1 MSINGV
7 KILLLLKR
15 IFNICLRGA
24 SRTGR
29 GGIAPDS
36 LTRQLPTIPKGDKP
50 EKGAVV
56 GVMGGVGVVG
66 AVGVVGVVGVVGAVR
81 VVGVVGVEG
90 KSPRI
95 LENLKKSQKCK
106 LQTCAVVGMNNSK
119 CS

>member
-1 MSINGV
+1 MSGNGV

-24 SRTGR
+24 IRTGR

-50 EKGAVV
+50 ERGDSC
-56 GVMGGVGVVG
+56 GSGGSGESG
-66 AVGVVGVVGVVGAVR
+66 
-81 VVGVVGVEG
+81 G
-90 KSPRI
+90 KI
-95 LENLKKSQKCK
+95 FENLGKSQKISEVQVTNLCSSG
-106 LQTCAVVGMNNSK
+106 GMNNSK

>member
-15 IFNICLRGA
+15 IFNICLRCA

-29 GGIAPDS
+29 GGS
-36 LTRQLPTIPKGDKP
+36 GGSGGNSGNSGNGESGESG
-50 EKGAVV
+50 EKIS
-56 GVMGGVGVVG
+56 
-66 AVGVVGVVGVVGAVR
+66 
-81 VVGVVGVEG
+81 ENLG
-90 KSPRI
+90 KSQ
-95 LENLKKSQKCK
+95 ESQKCK

>member
-1 MSINGV
+1 M
-7 KILLLLKR
+7 KILLLSEI

-29 GGIAPDS
+29 GGIPPDS
-36 LTRQLPTIPKGDKP
+36 LTRQLPTIPKGGKP

-66 AVGVVGVVGVVGAVR
+66 AVRVVGAVGVVGVVG
-81 VVGVVGVEG
+81 

-95 LENLKKSQKCK
+95 LEKLKKSQKCK
-106 LQTCAVVGMNNSK
+106 LQTCAVVGDE
-119 CS
+119 